1 MNENRDQATP
11 SDEIDLL
18 ELLAKIV
25 ITIKSNILSIIIAFV
40 IGSILG
46 LCYYQFVP
54 KTYESQMLISS
65 DILTESYSKA
75 LITDINKLI
84 IERNLSD
91 VSVKL
96 GITQYEA
103 IKLGKLEIKSAI
115 EKSDGIKEAEKN
127 YLTIIGQSSDNSIW
141 PGLQKGLINF
151 FESNDYVKI
160 RVDQKRKYHSQ
171 IIEKI
176 DKELIDLQELKSNI
190 SSGKM
195 SQSGKDNLIL
205 FDPTTVNTK
214 ILELNKE
221 KIELQNALET
231 VNSVQLVKGF
241 TVFEKPVSPKLSIS
255 LVAGAS
261 VGLFFVALI
270 IAFKSL
276 RKIVRLSEEKL
287 ANP

>member
-1 MNENRDQATP
+1 MNENRNQATP
-11 SDEIDLL
+11 IDEIDLL

-75 LITDINKLI
+75 LVEDINKL
-84 IERNLSD
+84 
-91 VSVKL
+91 VKEKSFTTISTKL
-96 GITQYEA
+96 NISEQEA
-103 IKLGKLEIKSAI
+103 SKLGKLGIKNGL
-115 EKSDGIKEAEKN
+115 EKSDGIKEEDKN
-127 YLTIIGQSSDNSIW
+127 YLQINVQSSDNTIW
-141 PGLQKGLINF
+141 SNLQNGLINF
-151 FESNDYVKI
+151 LESNDYAKI
-160 RVDQKRKYHSQ
+160 RIDQKRKYYVQ
-171 IIEKI
+171 IIQRI
-176 DKELIDLQELKSNI
+176 DIELVDLAELKNNI

-195 SQSGKDNLIL
+195 SQSSKDNLIL

-221 KIELQNALET
+221 KINLQNELET
-231 VNSVQLVKGF
+231 VNGVQLVEGF

>member
-1 MNENRDQATP
+1 MNENRNRATP
-11 SDEIDLL
+11 NDEIDLL

-54 KTYESQMLISS
+54 KSYESSMLISS
-65 DILTESYSKA
+65 GILTESYSKN
-75 LITDINKLI
+75 LVSDINKLI
-84 IERNLSD
+84 KEKNLIT
-91 VSVKL
+91 VSTKL
-96 GITQYEA
+96 GITQQEA
-103 IKLGKLEIKSAI
+103 SKLGKLEIKSAI

-141 PGLQKGLINF
+141 PSLQTGLINF

-160 RVDQKRKYHSQ
+160 RVDQNRKYYTQ

-176 DKELIDLQELKSNI
+176 DKELIDLQELKNNI

-195 SQSGKDNLIL
+195 NQSSKDNLVL

-214 ILELNKE
+214 ILDLNKE
-221 KIELQNALET
+221 KIGMQNALET
-231 VNSVQLVKGF
+231 VNSVQLVEGF

>member
-1 MNENRDQATP
+1 MAETKNQLNN

-25 ITIKSNILSIIIAFV
+25 ITIKSNILSIIVAFV

-54 KTYESQMLISS
+54 RTYESSMLISS
-65 DILTESYSKA
+65 GILTESYSKN
-75 LITDINKLI
+75 LVSDINKLI
-84 IERNLSD
+84 KEKNLTK
-91 VSVKL
+91 VSTRL
-96 GITQYEA
+96 GITQQEA
-103 IKLGKLEIKSAI
+103 NMLGKLEIKSAI
-115 EKSDGIKEAEKN
+115 EKSDGIKEQEKS

-141 PGLQKGLINF
+141 PSLQTGLINF

-160 RVDQKRKYHSQ
+160 RVDQNRKYYTQ

-176 DKELIDLQELKSNI
+176 DKELIDLQELKTNI

-195 SQSGKDNLIL
+195 SQSSKDNLVL

-221 KIELQNALET
+221 KIGLQNALET
-231 VNSVQLVKGF
+231 VNSVQLVEGF
-241 TVFEKPVSPKLSIS
+241 TTFKKPVSPKLSIS

-261 VGLFFVALI
+261 VGLFLVALLI
-270 IAFKSL
+270 GFKSL
-276 RKIVRLSEEKL
+276 RKIVQLSEEKL

>member
-1 MNENRDQATP
+1 MNENRNRATP
-11 SDEIDLL
+11 NDEIDLL

-54 KTYESQMLISS
+54 KSYESSMLISS
-65 DILTESYSKA
+65 GILTESYSKN
-75 LITDINKLI
+75 LVSDINKLI
-84 IERNLSD
+84 KEKNLIT
-91 VSVKL
+91 VSTKL
-96 GITQYEA
+96 GITQQEA
-103 IKLGKLEIKSAI
+103 SKLGKLEIKSAI

-151 FESNDYVKI
+151 FESNDFVKI
-160 RVDQKRKYHSQ
+160 RVDHNRKYYTQ

-221 KIELQNALET
+221 KIGMQNALET
-231 VNSVQLVKGF
+231 VNSVQLVEGF

>member
-1 MNENRDQATP
+1 MNENRNQAAL

-65 DILTESYSKA
+65 EILTESYSKA
-75 LITDINKLI
+75 LVEDINKL
-84 IERNLSD
+84 
-91 VSVKL
+91 VKEKSFTTISTKL
-96 GITQYEA
+96 NISEQEA
-103 IKLGKLEIKSAI
+103 AMLDKLQIKSAI
-115 EKSDGIKEAEKN
+115 EKSDGIKEQDKS
-127 YLTIIGQSSDNSIW
+127 YLTIVGQASDNTIW
-141 PGLQKGLINF
+141 PSLQSGLINF
-151 FESNDYVKI
+151 FESNEYVKI
-160 RVDQKRKYHSQ
+160 RVDQKRKYYLQ

-176 DKELIDLQELKSNI
+176 DKELIDLAELKNNI
-190 SSGKM
+190 TSGKM

-221 KIELQNALET
+221 KINLQNDLET
-231 VNSVQLVKGF
+231 VNSVQLVEGF

>member
-1 MNENRDQATP
+1 MAETKNQLNN

-25 ITIKSNILSIIIAFV
+25 ITIKSNILSIIVAFV

-54 KTYESQMLISS
+54 RTYESSMLISS
-65 DILTESYSKA
+65 GILTESYSKN
-75 LITDINKLI
+75 LVSDINKLI
-84 IERNLSD
+84 KEKNLTK
-91 VSVKL
+91 VSTKL
-96 GITQYEA
+96 GITQQEA
-103 IKLGKLEIKSAI
+103 NMLGKLEIKSAI
-115 EKSDGIKEAEKN
+115 EKSDGIKEQEKS

-141 PGLQKGLINF
+141 PSLQTGLINF

-160 RVDQKRKYHSQ
+160 RVDQNRKYYTQ

-195 SQSGKDNLIL
+195 SQSSKDNLVL

-214 ILELNKE
+214 ILDLNKE
-221 KIELQNALET
+221 KIGMQNALET
-231 VNSVQLVKGF
+231 VNSVQLVEGF
-241 TVFEKPVSPKLSIS
+241 TTFEKPVSPKLSIS

-261 VGLFFVALI
+261 VGLFIVALLI
-270 IAFKSL
+270 GFKSL
-276 RKIVRLSEEKL
+276 RKIVQLSEEKL
-287 ANP
+287 ANR

>member
-1 MNENRDQATP
+1 MNENRNQAAP
-11 SDEIDLL
+11 SDEIDLV

-25 ITIKSNILSIIIAFV
+25 ITIKNNILSIIIAFV

-54 KTYESQMLISS
+54 KSYESSMLISS
-65 DILTESYSKA
+65 GILTESYSKN
-75 LITDINKLI
+75 LVSDINKLI
-84 IERNLSD
+84 KEKNLIT
-91 VSVKL
+91 VSTKL
-96 GITQYEA
+96 GITQQEA
-103 IKLGKLEIKSAI
+103 SKLGKLEIKSAI

-141 PGLQKGLINF
+141 PSLQTGLINF

-160 RVDQKRKYHSQ
+160 RVDQNRKYYTQ

-176 DKELIDLQELKSNI
+176 DKELIDLQELKNNI

-195 SQSGKDNLIL
+195 NQSSKDNLVL

-214 ILELNKE
+214 ILDLNKE
-221 KIELQNALET
+221 KIGMQNALET
-231 VNSVQLVKGF
+231 VNSVQLVEGF

>member
-1 MNENRDQATP
+1 MNENRNQAAL

-25 ITIKSNILSIIIAFV
+25 ITIKGNILSIIIAFV

-75 LITDINKLI
+75 LVEDINKL
-84 IERNLSD
+84 
-91 VSVKL
+91 VKEKSFTTISTKL
-96 GITQYEA
+96 NISEQEA
-103 IKLGKLEIKSAI
+103 SKLGKLGIKNGL
-115 EKSDGIKEAEKN
+115 EKSDGIKEEDKN
-127 YLTIIGQSSDNSIW
+127 YLQINVQSSDNTIW
-141 PGLQKGLINF
+141 SNLQNGLINF
-151 FESNDYVKI
+151 LESNDYAKI
-160 RVDQKRKYHSQ
+160 RIDQKRKYYVQ
-171 IIEKI
+171 IIQRI
-176 DKELIDLQELKSNI
+176 DIELVDLAELKNNI

-195 SQSGKDNLIL
+195 SQSSKDNLIL

-221 KIELQNALET
+221 KINLQNELET
-231 VNSVQLVKGF
+231 VNGVQLVEGF

>member
-1 MNENRDQATP
+1 MTEARNQLNN

-25 ITIKSNILSIIIAFV
+25 ITIKNNILSIIIAFV

-46 LCYYQFVP
+46 LCYYQFIP
-54 KTYESQMLISS
+54 KTFESQMLISS

-75 LITDINKLI
+75 LVADINKLVREKSLI
-84 IERNLSD
+84 T
-91 VSVKL
+91 VSAKL
-96 GITQYEA
+96 NISQQEA
-103 IKLGKLEIKSAI
+103 DKLGKLEIKSAI
-115 EKSDGIKEAEKN
+115 EKADGIKEQEKS
-127 YLTIIGQSSDNSIW
+127 YLTIVAQASDNTIW
-141 PGLQKGLINF
+141 PSLQGGLINF
-151 FESNDYVKI
+151 FESNEYVKI
-160 RVDQKRKYHSQ
+160 RVDQKRKYYLQ

-176 DKELIDLQELKSNI
+176 DKELIDLTQLKNNI

-214 ILELNKE
+214 ILDLNKE
-221 KIELQNALET
+221 KISLQNSLET
-231 VNSVQLVKGF
+231 VNSVQLVDGF

-261 VGLFFVALI
+261 FGLFVVAVL

-287 ANP
+287 ANQ

>member
-1 MNENRDQATP
+1 MNENRNQATP

-40 IGSILG
+40 TGSILG
-46 LCYYQFVP
+46 LCYYQFVS

-65 DILTESYSKA
+65 DILTESYTKT
-75 LITDINKLI
+75 LVTDINKLI
-84 IERNLSD
+84 DEKSFSVVSD
-91 VSVKL
+91 RLKL
-96 GITQYEA
+96 KATAAAQ
-103 IKLGKLEIKSAI
+103 LEKIIIKSTI
-115 EKSDGIKEAEKN
+115 EDSDGVKEVDKN
-127 YLTIIGQSSDNSIW
+127 YLTIICQSGDNSIW
-141 PGLQKGLINF
+141 PSLQIGLIDF
-151 FESNDYVKI
+151 FESNDFVKI
-160 RVDQKRKYHSQ
+160 RVEQRKKYRNQ

-176 DKELIDLQELKSNI
+176 DKELIDLDVLKDKIAN
-190 SSGKM
+190 GQM
-195 SQSGKDNLIL
+195 GQAGKDNLIL
-205 FDPTTVNTK
+205 FDPTSVNSK

-221 KIELQNALET
+221 KLGLQNSLEIA
-231 VNSVQLVKGF
+231 NSVQLVEGF